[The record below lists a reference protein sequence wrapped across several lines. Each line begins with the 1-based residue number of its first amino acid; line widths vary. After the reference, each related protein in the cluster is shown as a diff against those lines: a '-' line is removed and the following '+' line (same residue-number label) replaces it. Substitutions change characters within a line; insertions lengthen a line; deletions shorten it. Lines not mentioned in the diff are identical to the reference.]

1 MIQGHNAC
9 DQITSERRSNIPVFS
24 LMFNRELDSCLDP
37 NRPAVLRDSIELELS
52 IKLMVSG
59 VGFFGFL
66 GNVKDERLRS
76 TPDLLNL
83 APRCFCFSVAVK
95 IKYNMRVFMT
105 SESDVLII
113 NYNQS
118 QIKILYYYTLELQ
131 TMNNVQLI
139 MMQQIVLFANTHIK
153 NLWVERESHHLN

>member
-1 MIQGHNAC
+1 
-9 DQITSERRSNIPVFS
+9 
-24 LMFNRELDSCLDP
+24 MFNRELDSCLDP

-52 IKLMVSG
+52 IKLMVSR

-95 IKYNMRVFMT
+95 IKYMRAFMT

-113 NYNQS
+113 NNKLLMIIINHRS
-118 QIKILYYYTLELQ
+118 KS
-131 TMNNVQLI
+131 
-139 MMQQIVLFANTHIK
+139 HIIIHW
-153 NLWVERESHHLN
+153 NYRL

>member
-1 MIQGHNAC
+1 M
-9 DQITSERRSNIPVFS
+9 FS

-95 IKYNMRVFMT
+95 IKYMRVFMT

-113 NYNQS
+113 NNIIINHSSKYN
-118 QIKILYYYTLELQ
+118 IIIHWNYRL
-131 TMNNVQLI
+131 
-139 MMQQIVLFANTHIK
+139 
-153 NLWVERESHHLN
+153 